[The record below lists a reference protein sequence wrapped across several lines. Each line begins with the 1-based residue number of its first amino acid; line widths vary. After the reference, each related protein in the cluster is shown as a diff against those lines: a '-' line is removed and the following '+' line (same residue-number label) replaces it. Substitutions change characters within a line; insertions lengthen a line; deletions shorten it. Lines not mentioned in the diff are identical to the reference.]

1 MKVWLI
7 PTAIAVCLQ
16 LWLNLYVLAHPP
28 VRPIRAALHAML
40 FAALLFTV
48 GDLLAS
54 FVFINETERWAG
66 LILLYTGLIFVS
78 PTWWLLA
85 LRYCEAQQL
94 GLDFTRKNWVYI
106 PFLLAG
112 LLWIGL
118 VTNPLHHQFIT
129 PRLTGASE
137 FHWMFW
143 WNAVQSYALLM
154 GVAGLYGTLILRQH
168 PGATRNQLIILLS
181 ATLATAIASAI
192 YVFYPAEIPF
202 DPTSIGVCISSILFI
217 YGIRGSRLFSLSP
230 VDLTTVIQSHPAGV
244 LVINSTGQ
252 LLYAN
257 QAADTL
263 LGSKL
268 LPVEDDPFQSLSRIL
283 SLPESRDQAIEPRQ
297 LQKELFR
304 IDQPAH
310 GHLFRFGDDRE
321 GWLKIES
328 VPLPGRRETIRAWSL
343 LLADQTPSK
352 NAADAIQAS
361 EIAILRSR
369 NLESLGVMAGGIAHD
384 FNNLLQGILGNTELA
399 LEEVGTQSMLSEHLL
414 DIEEASLRAGKLVA
428 QLLLFTGAAVTEK
441 RDHDFAETLSQIAEF
456 AASSIPDQVTFEIS
470 QSTDLPMIR
479 VDPDQIKQA
488 VVNLVVNASEAIGD
502 ETGAIR
508 LAVSAEQVTSENVDS
523 LNLLTPIPP
532 GLYLKIEITDDGDGM
547 PKEVRARIFE
557 PFYSTKFPGRGLGLS
572 ALLGIVRT
580 HSGGLSVQTKAT
592 EGTCASVYLPA
603 MEDTA
608 QQAALSVPSI
618 PATSGL
624 RVLVVDDELAVRSV
638 CTRALR
644 IAGADVVEAE
654 TGEAAVDYAT
664 EHDID
669 VAIVDLT
676 MPGIGGLETARQLR
690 SLHPGLRIILSSGH
704 RDTDIQANI
713 DSDLICDFLHKPYR
727 PSELLDLLNQLLN
740 TKLDLNPGPA

>member
-1 MKVWLI
+1 
-7 PTAIAVCLQ
+7 
-16 LWLNLYVLAHPP
+16 
-28 VRPIRAALHAML
+28 
-40 FAALLFTV
+40 
-48 GDLLAS
+48 
-54 FVFINETERWAG
+54 
-66 LILLYTGLIFVS
+66 
-78 PTWWLLA
+78 
-85 LRYCEAQQL
+85 
-94 GLDFTRKNWVYI
+94 
-106 PFLLAG
+106 
-112 LLWIGL
+112 
-118 VTNPLHHQFIT
+118 
-129 PRLTGASE
+129 
-137 FHWMFW
+137 MFW

-154 GVAGLYGTLILRQH
+154 GVAGLYGTLILRQRR
-168 PGATRNQLIILLS
+168 GATRNQLIILLS
-181 ATLATAIASAI
+181 ATLATAIASAM
-192 YVFYPAEIPF
+192 YVFFPGEIPF

-230 VDLTTVIQSHPAGV
+230 VDLTTVIHSHPAGV

-263 LGSKL
+263 LASKR
-268 LPVEDDPFQSLSRIL
+268 LPVEDDPFLSLSRIL

-297 LQKELFR
+297 LQKELLKV
-304 IDQPAH
+304 DQPAH

-328 VPLPGRRETIRAWSL
+328 VPLPGRRQTIRAWSL
-343 LLADQTPSK
+343 LLADQTASK

-384 FNNLLQGILGNTELA
+384 FNNLLQGILGNTDLA
-399 LEEVGTQSMLSEHLL
+399 LEEVAAQSTLREHLL

-428 QLLLFTGAAVTEK
+428 QLLLFTGAAITEK
-441 RDHDFAETLSQIAEF
+441 RDLDFAETIAQIAEF
-456 AASSIPDQVTFEIS
+456 AASSIPDRVTFEIS
-470 QSTDLPMIR
+470 QPTDLPMIR

-488 VVNLVVNASEAIGD
+488 VVNLVVNAAEAIGD
-502 ETGAIR
+502 ETGTIR

-523 LNLLTPIPP
+523 LNLVSPIPS
-532 GLYLKIEITDDGDGM
+532 GLYMKIEITDDGDGM
-547 PKEVRARIFE
+547 SKEVRARIFE

-580 HSGGLSVQTKAT
+580 HSGGLSVQTQAT

-603 MEDTA
+603 LEDAA
-608 QQAALSVPSI
+608 QQPALSAPPI
-618 PATSGL
+618 PATSDL
-624 RVLVVDDELAVRSV
+624 RVLVVDDEHAVRSV

-654 TGEAAVDYAT
+654 TGEAAVEYAT
-664 EHDID
+664 EHDFD

-690 SLHPGLRIILSSGH
+690 SLHPDLRIILSSGH
-704 RDTDIQANI
+704 RDTDIQAKI
-713 DSDLICDFLHKPYR
+713 DSDLICEFLHKPYR
-727 PSELLDLLNQLLN
+727 PSELLGLLNQLLD
-740 TKLDLNPGPA
+740 TKLDLNPGPV